1 MGLSYGKYQCYQLP
15 NHSHRSS
22 NTWHSP
28 KAVPTPSRTLQ
39 KALGSDLHTNY
50 QDCKSME
57 ASPRNEQE
65 VKDLNIQ
72 LPNRTTMGSGV
83 HTPTDPNSFV
93 NIQDIFMALD
103 MWL

>member
-1 MGLSYGKYQCYQLP
+1 MESISVTNYLITATGQATHGTPQRLCLP
-15 NHSHRSS
+15 LAGPCKKHY
-22 NTWHSP
+22 
-28 KAVPTPSRTLQ
+28 AY
-39 KALGSDLHTNY
+39 LHTNY

-72 LPNRTTMGSGV
+72 FPNRTTMGSGV